1 MDLNLKVGQ
10 THEIQLEVTKNKT
23 ARFYG
28 SGNLE
33 VYATPAMIALMES
46 AAMECVEKGLPE
58 GYTTVGIEVNIKHI
72 KATGI
77 GMKVRSEALLE
88 KIEGKRLYF
97 KVEAFDETGKI
108 GEGSHA
114 RYIVNS
120 EDFMKRLSK

>member
-1 MDLNLKVGQ
+1 MELKFEAGQ
-10 THEIQLEVTKNKT
+10 KHEIQAVVDINDT

-33 VYATPAMIALMES
+33 VFATPAMIALMEG
-46 AAMECVEKGLPE
+46 AAKESVEKVLPD
-58 GYTTVGIEVNIKHI
+58 GYTTVGIEVSIKHI

-77 GMKVRSEALLE
+77 GIKVRIEALLE

-97 KVEAFDETGKI
+97 KVEAYDENGKI
-108 GEGSHA
+108 GEGTHV